1 MAKQGRAK
9 KQNKLGTG
17 MITPM
22 QVAFIVDCYLSD
34 NNYSSTLSSFR
45 SEASDLLPRTHG
57 NEVPEGLMGLD
68 RILDEYIRLRAQR
81 LAMDREKQKVETV
94 MKGMQDLIRDYH
106 SETVEGVSVP
116 IATYPPQIMPSPT
129 VQFFCGPNPLNSS
142 HPSNPLSVGN
152 MMHVPPIR
160 NNSKSPLLPPKA
172 GEAKFSTPTYIQSS
186 TKRKASKSIAKEP
199 PSPKRLCTQ
208 SSSVSNIVKGVGLS
222 SQETSTSNIAGCN
235 KEKRPVVLS
244 ASDDNSAIRSSVQ
257 GSSVVKKLFR
267 HPEGFQPNASSPKTP
282 PQAFTSQMD
291 KSLSPLEISVLNA
304 ADTNCFPNVTSS
316 SCSLISSETIIISP
330 LKHKGY
336 YAVERSYQ
344 VTCSPI
350 KTCATN
356 LGKREHVK
364 GRLDFDKDDA
374 FESMEK
380 PFAVDNSTSPS
391 DAETSVGLD
400 FDLPDFEIFD
410 GDFLSGLLV
419 DIGDQNEGLSACHTE
434 NTCILAGAE
443 ECGGYLNTPDYS
455 ISATAGASAECIGLQ
470 GSSDGVTPVEKK

>member
-17 MITPM
+17 IITPM

-45 SEASDLLPRTHG
+45 SEASDLLPRTHR

-81 LAMDREKQKVETV
+81 LAMDREKQKVEAV
-94 MKGMQDLIRDYH
+94 MKGMQDLIRVYH
-106 SETVEGVSVP
+106 SETGEDVSVP
-116 IATYPPQIMPSPT
+116 IATNPPQIMPSPT
-129 VQFFCGPNPLNSS
+129 VPFFCGPNPLNSS
-142 HPSNPLSVGN
+142 HPSN
-152 MMHVPPIR
+152 MMPGPPIR

-172 GEAKFSTPTYIQSS
+172 GEARFSTPTYIQSS
-186 TKRKASKSIAKEP
+186 TKRKASKSIAKDP

-208 SSSVSNIVKGVGLS
+208 SSSVPNIVKGVGLC

-244 ASDDNSAIRSSVQ
+244 ASDDNSAIQPSVQ
-257 GSSVVKKLFR
+257 GSSVAKKLFR
-267 HPEGFQPNASSPKTP
+267 HPEGFQPNGSSPKTP
-282 PQAFTSQMD
+282 PQAFTSQMEN
-291 KSLSPLEISVLNA
+291 SLSPLENSVLNA
-304 ADTNCFPNVTSS
+304 ADNNCFPNVTSS

-350 KTCATN
+350 KTCATK

-364 GRLDFDKDDA
+364 SRLDFDKADA

-419 DIGDQNEGLSACHTE
+419 DIGDQNEGLSGCHTE
-434 NTCILAGAE
+434 NTCFLAGAE
-443 ECGGYLNTPDYS
+443 ECEGYLNTSDYS

-470 GSSDGVTPVEKK
+470 GSSDGVTPVERK